1 MGFKI
6 KNKLS
11 NKNTFKLYKELDEA
25 EELVLED
32 TDEAIKRLE
41 NLNRRFPYRPEILG
55 VMVNAYAFAKNNTKM
70 VWACRKLL
78 KYQQNLSF
86 VMNNLAIGY
95 ATEGRVALATKTYR
109 EMLKKFP
116 NEDSDKNRETL
127 SVFEAEVNKIMLS
140 NDFTSGEDGF
150 EMACL
155 HEEAQVLLD
164 EGEYSQARQTALQ
177 ILRKHPNAVPPRNNI
192 SLMYFFEGNLPKAIE
207 VSKEVLTIAPNNP
220 HALGNLARYSF
231 YLGKYDETQ
240 NYANRLKAFETDEYS
255 RALKQIETF
264 SYLGDNE
271 AVVEVFQKYGEKKTA
286 EFETS
291 EFIFHLVAVAFYNL
305 GKTKE
310 ARKYWKKSLEIEPGF
325 HLATEN
331 LAELDLP
338 EHERNAPFP
347 FSFSYWLPK
356 GFSKKLIDLS
366 GQVLGDDPNQ
376 KAIEKQI
383 QKLFADNPFFLNVFR
398 QLLERGDRTQ
408 RNLAII
414 ILPLVNTPESLE
426 TLKQFAFGQKGSDDL
441 RNSAALKLA
450 EKGYI
455 GKNVRLWV
463 KGQWM
468 DLKLLAFKINPEAM
482 DNEKYTAQA
491 MKLMEKAIAALKRND
506 GKTADSILQEV
517 LKIHP
522 DSPSAL
528 NNLSMA
534 YELQNRRE
542 ESYQLVREIHERF
555 PDYSFGR
562 INLAHILLR
571 QGKKEEAF
579 DLIQP
584 ILELS
589 ELHTTEMSGLARF
602 QIEYYLK
609 IKQKESARY
618 WLEMWNQVDPECDY
632 EYWEMKINGIGKTLM
647 QSLLGFERKY

>member
-1 MGFKI
+1 
-6 KNKLS
+6 
-11 NKNTFKLYKELDEA
+11 
-25 EELVLED
+25 
-32 TDEAIKRLE
+32 
-41 NLNRRFPYRPEILG
+41 
-55 VMVNAYAFAKNNTKM
+55 
-70 VWACRKLL
+70 
-78 KYQQNLSF
+78 
-86 VMNNLAIGY
+86 
-95 ATEGRVALATKTYR
+95 
-109 EMLKKFP
+109 
-116 NEDSDKNRETL
+116 
-127 SVFEAEVNKIMLS
+127 
-140 NDFTSGEDGF
+140 
-150 EMACL
+150 
-155 HEEAQVLLD
+155 
-164 EGEYSQARQTALQ
+164 
-177 ILRKHPNAVPPRNNI
+177 
-192 SLMYFFEGNLPKAIE
+192 
-207 VSKEVLTIAPNNP
+207 
-220 HALGNLARYSF
+220 
-231 YLGKYDETQ
+231 
-240 NYANRLKAFETDEYS
+240 
-255 RALKQIETF
+255 
-264 SYLGDNE
+264 
-271 AVVEVFQKYGEKKTA
+271 
-286 EFETS
+286 
-291 EFIFHLVAVAFYNL
+291 
-305 GKTKE
+305 
-310 ARKYWKKSLEIEPGF
+310 
-325 HLATEN
+325 
-331 LAELDLP
+331 
-338 EHERNAPFP
+338 
-347 FSFSYWLPK
+347 
-356 GFSKKLIDLS
+356 
-366 GQVLGDDPNQ
+366 
-376 KAIEKQI
+376 
-383 QKLFADNPFFLNVFR
+383 LFADNPFFLNVFR

-482 DNEKYTAQA
+482 DYEKYTVQA

-555 PDYSFGR
+555 PDYPFGR
-562 INLAHILLR
+562 INLAQILLR

-618 WLEMWNQVDPECDY
+618 WLEMWNQVDPKCDY